1 ITLALTLIA
10 GILSTAS
17 AQNFTAPVKVTATN
31 NVETPSIP
39 KVLSVADPAAPTKT
53 ISLGYSTSRD
63 AGILSSVHA
72 GTAWKNTLINPYGG
86 NVAVGPSMFGGTIY
100 FQLEATSA
108 ARGVAMFGSTL
119 TGNTSN
125 VSVINASSYNY
136 GVMGVIS
143 GHQTIGNDMYG
154 LGYTSSANSSFNPVL
169 NWTSSG
175 KVGIGTGTGSPD
187 TRLQVAGDITAG
199 SVTPGQ
205 RWLLHTRDWAAGDFF
220 FIVPDNA
227 SGTYD
232 FTKSFGIQRS
242 TGNVGIGSITT
253 WDPAYKLSVKGAIR
267 CQKVLVD
274 ITWADYVFHKDY
286 KLMSIPE
293 LEKFVVENKHLP
305 NIPAGSEIEKNGLDL
320 GTVQAKQMEKI
331 EELTL
336 YIIELNKKMQVQ
348 NQRIVELE
356 KASVKK

>member
-1 ITLALTLIA
+1 MKKIITFLLLISGTVN
-10 GILSTAS
+10 GIL
-17 AQNFTAPVKVTATN
+17 AQTFTVPVKVTATN

-53 ISLGYSTSRD
+53 ISLGYSISND
-63 AGILSSVHA
+63 AGVIASSHA
-72 GTAWKNTLINPYGG
+72 GTGWKNTLINPNGG
-86 NVAVGPSMFGGTIY
+86 NV
-100 FQLEATSA
+100 
-108 ARGVAMFGSTL
+108 
-119 TGNTSN
+119 
-125 VSVINASSYNY
+125 
-136 GVMGVIS
+136 
-143 GHQTIGNDMYG
+143 
-154 LGYTSSANSSFNPVL
+154 
-169 NWTSSG
+169 
-175 KVGIGTGTGSPD
+175 GIGITLPGTK
-187 TRLQVAGDITAG
+187 LQVAGDITAG
-199 SVTPGQ
+199 SATLGQ
-205 RWLLHTRDWAAGDFF
+205 RWLLHTRDWVGGDFF

-274 ITWADYVFHKDY
+274 ITWADYVFNKDY
-286 KLMSIPE
+286 KLMPIAE

-305 NIPAGSEIEKNGLDL
+305 NIPAGNEIEKNGLDV

-336 YIIELNKKMQVQ
+336 YILEMNKKMQEQDKKMVEQ
-348 NQRIVELE
+348 NKRIIELE
-356 KASVKK
+356 KGRVSENN

>member
-1 ITLALTLIA
+1 
-10 GILSTAS
+10 
-17 AQNFTAPVKVTATN
+17 V
-31 NVETPSIP
+31 
-39 KVLSVADPAAPTKT
+39 
-53 ISLGYSTSRD
+53 
-63 AGILSSVHA
+63 
-72 GTAWKNTLINPYGG
+72 
-86 NVAVGPSMFGGTIY
+86 GGTIY
-100 FQLEATSA
+100 FQLEVANA

-119 TGNTSN
+119 TGNTGN
-125 VSVINASSYNY
+125 ISVINASNYNY

-143 GHQTIGNDMYG
+143 GNQTVGNDIYG
-154 LGYTSSANSSFNPVL
+154 LGYTSNANNAFNSVL

-175 KVGIGTGTGSPD
+175 KVGIGIGNGTPD

-199 SVTPGQ
+199 SVTLGQ
-205 RWLLHTRDWAAGDFF
+205 RWLLHTRDWAGGDFF

-274 ITWADYVFHKDY
+274 INWADYVFNKDY

-305 NIPAGSEIEKNGLDL
+305 NIPAGSELEKNGLDV

-336 YIIELNKKMQVQ
+336 YIIEMNKKMQEQ
-348 NQRIVELE
+348 NQRIIELE
-356 KASVKK
+356 KVSVKK